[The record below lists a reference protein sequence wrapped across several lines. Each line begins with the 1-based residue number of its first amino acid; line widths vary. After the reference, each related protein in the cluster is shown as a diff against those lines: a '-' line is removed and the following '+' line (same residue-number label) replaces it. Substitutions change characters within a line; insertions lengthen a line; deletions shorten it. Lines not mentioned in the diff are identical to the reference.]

1 MDIPD
6 VTGSA
11 AGSITFALA
20 AETDAL
26 GIARMSRDL
35 IETGLGWSWTAA
47 RVLRSIHNAETLVL
61 VAREGSRIIGFA
73 IMDFG
78 DEAAHLSLLA
88 VEPSHRRGGIGRRL
102 FDWLRESALT
112 AGIAVVKLELR
123 AGNVEAQHFY
133 HCLGFEETGW
143 TVGYYRRRET
153 ALRMALRLRQPIA
166 GNPQQAR

>member
-6 VTGSA
+6 VIGNT
-11 AGSITFALA
+11 TFALA
-20 AETDAL
+20 TETDAL

-35 IETGLGWSWTAA
+35 IETGLGWSWTAT
-47 RVLRSIHNAETLVL
+47 RVLRSIRDPETLVL
-61 VAREGSRIIGFA
+61 VAREGRQSIGFA

-78 DEAAHLSLLA
+78 EEAAHLALLA
-88 VEPSHRRGGIGRRL
+88 VDTSHRRRGIGRRL
-102 FDWLRESALT
+102 FDWLKESALT

-133 HCLGFEETGW
+133 RCLGFEETGW

>member
-1 MDIPD
+1 
-6 VTGSA
+6 VTRSA
-11 AGSITFALA
+11 AGSTTFELA

-35 IETGLGWSWTAA
+35 IETGLGWSWTAT
-47 RVLRSIHNAETLVL
+47 RVLRSIRDRETLVL
-61 VAREGSRIIGFA
+61 VAREGSHIIGFA

-78 DEAAHLSLLA
+78 EEAAHLALLA
-88 VEPSHRRGGIGRRL
+88 VDTSHRRRGIGRHL
-102 FDWLRESALT
+102 FDWLKESALT

-133 HCLGFEETGW
+133 HCLGFAETGW

-166 GNPQQAR
+166 GSPHSGR

>member
-1 MDIPD
+1 

-11 AGSITFALA
+11 AGSTTFELA

-35 IETGLGWSWTAA
+35 IETGLGWSWTAT
-47 RVLRSIHNAETLVL
+47 RVLRSIRDPEALVL
-61 VAREGSRIIGFA
+61 VAREGRRIIGFA

-78 DEAAHLSLLA
+78 EEAAHLALLA
-88 VEPSHRRGGIGRRL
+88 VDTSHRRRGIGRHL
-102 FDWLRESALT
+102 FDWLKESALT

-166 GNPQQAR
+166 GSPHSAR

>member
-1 MDIPD
+1 

-11 AGSITFALA
+11 AGSIAFELA
-20 AETDAL
+20 AEPDAL

-47 RVLRSIHNAETLVL
+47 RVLRSIRDTEALVL
-61 VAREGSRIIGFA
+61 VARDGRRVIGFA

-78 DEAAHLSLLA
+78 EETAHLALLA
-88 VEPSHRRGGIGRRL
+88 VDPLHRRHGIGRHM
-102 FDWLRESALT
+102 FDWLKESALT
-112 AGIAVVKLELR
+112 AGIAVIKLELR

-133 HCLGFEETGW
+133 RCLGFEEIGW

-153 ALRMALRLRQPIA
+153 ALRMALRLRESAA
-166 GNPQQAR
+166 GSSQSAR

>member
-1 MDIPD
+1 M
-6 VTGSA
+6 TGSA
-11 AGSITFALA
+11 AGSITFELA
-20 AETDAL
+20 AEADAL

-35 IETGLGWSWTAA
+35 IETGLGWSWTAT
-47 RVLRSIHNAETLVL
+47 RVLRSIRDPEALVL
-61 VAREGSRIIGFA
+61 VAREGRRIIGFA

-78 DEAAHLSLLA
+78 EEAAHLALLA
-88 VEPSHRRGGIGRRL
+88 VDTSHRRRGIGRHL
-102 FDWLRESALT
+102 FGWLKESALT

-153 ALRMALRLRQPIA
+153 ALRMALRLRQPIT
-166 GNPQQAR
+166 GSPHSAR

>member
-1 MDIPD
+1 MS
-6 VTGSA
+6 GSA
-11 AGSITFALA
+11 AGSTTFELA
-20 AETDAL
+20 TETDAL

-47 RVLRSIHNAETLVL
+47 RVLRSIRDPEALVL
-61 VAREGSRIIGFA
+61 VARESGRIIGFT

-78 DEAAHLSLLA
+78 EESAHLALLA
-88 VEPSHRRGGIGRRL
+88 VDTSHRRRGIGRHL
-102 FDWLRESALT
+102 FHWLKESAMT

-153 ALRMALRLRQPIA
+153 ALRMTLRLRQPFA
-166 GNPQQAR
+166 GSPHSAR

>member
-1 MDIPD
+1 M
-6 VTGSA
+6 TGSA
-11 AGSITFALA
+11 AGSVTFELA
-20 AETDAL
+20 AEADAL

-47 RVLRSIHNAETLVL
+47 RVLRSIRDPEVLVL
-61 VAREGSRIIGFA
+61 VAREARRIIGFA

-88 VEPSHRRGGIGRRL
+88 VDPSHRRCGIGRRL
-102 FDWLRESALT
+102 FDWLRKSALT

-133 HCLGFEETGW
+133 ACLGFEEVGW
-143 TVGYYRRRET
+143 TVGYYRQRET
-153 ALRMALRLRQPIA
+153 ALRMALRLRQSASGKPHSA
-166 GNPQQAR
+166 H